1 MISFLTG
8 KIIQKNASSIVIM
21 TSGGIGYL
29 VSIQVGKYS
38 SIQVD
43 SEVSLYTYLKVSE
56 TAMDLYGFETLEEK
70 RFFELL
76 ISVKGVGPKGALNI
90 LGLGSI
96 DEIQAAIS
104 RSDVKYLTQ
113 VSGLGK
119 RTAERLCVELK
130 NKVGSVGRDTGNP
143 AMSDSLGEV
152 VEGLVTMGYSKEEAR
167 DVVQQ
172 LDSDG
177 KTTEEL
183 LKQSLKYLSFNK

>member
-8 KIIQKNASSIVIM
+8 KIIQKNKASVVVM
-21 TSGGIGYL
+21 TSGGIGYE
-29 VSIQVGKYS
+29 VKVGS
-38 SIQVD
+38 VECGVGNEIN
-43 SEVSLYTYLKVSE
+43 LYTYLKVSE
-56 TAMDLYGFETLEEK
+56 TAMELYGFETLGEK
-70 RFFELL
+70 TFFELL

-96 DEIQAAIS
+96 DEIQNAIG
-104 RSDVKYLTQ
+104 RADAKYLTQ

-130 NKVGSVGRDTGNP
+130 NKVGSSEGDVAGV
-143 AMSDSLGEV
+143 MSDSLGEV

-167 DVVQQ
+167 DVIKQI
-172 LDSDG
+172 DSDG

-183 LKQSLKYLSFNK
+183 LREALKYLSFSK